1 MQGKKNPQRSFLD
14 AEIEKQTGRPGFLER
29 VEAVMDWSALEPYW
43 GQLYR
48 KTGKPSHPPLVTF
61 KMLLLQHWFNGL
73 SDEDVEWQCRDR
85 LSFRKFLGVSRAEDI
100 PDSNTL
106 VRFRKRLVLSGVMQ
120 AVFDAVTV
128 QLEAQQLLLK
138 RGTLVDATIV
148 QSARTPPPKWEDQDA
163 RDTCDPDARWASR
176 NSRAITH
183 GYKVHVAVDQGSE
196 LIRALSVTPGSV
208 HDSTQI
214 DALLSADTQA
224 VYADK
229 AYDSAARR
237 AALRAQGIE
246 PRILHSPRVNRPLS
260 QDQQRDNWR
269 WIPVR
274 AQVERIF
281 ADWKQRR
288 SLRRARY
295 VGLARN
301 TLHAWLLATAHNL
314 RRWTVL
320 SQAWCL

>member
-1 MQGKKNPQRSFLD
+1 MQGKKSPQRSFLD
-14 AEIEKQTGRPGFLER
+14 AEVEKQTSRPGFLDR
-29 VEAVMDWSALEPYW
+29 VEAVMDWSALDPYW

-48 KTGKPSHPPLVTF
+48 KTGKPSHPPLIVF

-73 SDEDVEWQCRDR
+73 SDEEVEWQCRDR
-85 LSFRKFLGVSRAEDI
+85 LSFRKFLGVSRMEDI
-100 PDSNTL
+100 PDSTTL
-106 VRFRKRLVLSGVMQ
+106 VRFRKRLILSGVMRGL
-120 AVFDAVTV
+120 FDAVTA
-128 QLEAQQLLLK
+128 QLESQHLLLK

-148 QSARTPPPKWEDQDA
+148 ESARSQPPKWGHEHQHN
-163 RDTCDPDARWASR
+163 TSDPEAAWASR

-214 DALLSADTQA
+214 DALLSQDVEA

-229 AYDSAARR
+229 AYDSAPRR
-237 AALRAQGIE
+237 TRLRAQGIV
-246 PRILHSPRVNRPLS
+246 PRILHSARAHRPLN
-260 QDQQRDNWR
+260 QRQHRENRR
-269 WIPVR
+269 WSPVR
-274 AQVERIF
+274 SAVERVF
-281 ADWKQRR
+281 ADWKERR

-295 VGLARN
+295 VGLVRN

-320 SQAWCL
+320 SQA

>member
-1 MQGKKNPQRSFLD
+1 M
-14 AEIEKQTGRPGFLER
+14 
-29 VEAVMDWSALEPYW
+29 
-43 GQLYR
+43 
-48 KTGKPSHPPLVTF
+48 
-61 KMLLLQHWFNGL
+61 
-73 SDEDVEWQCRDR
+73 
-85 LSFRKFLGVSRAEDI
+85 
-100 PDSNTL
+100 
-106 VRFRKRLVLSGVMQ
+106 RFRKRLILSGVMQ
-120 AVFDAVTV
+120 AVFDAVTI

-148 QSARTPPPKWEDQDA
+148 QSARTPPPRWEDSDAQD
-163 RDTCDPDARWASR
+163 TSDPDARWAAR
-176 NSRAITH
+176 NSRATTH

-196 LIRALSVTPGSV
+196 LVRALSVTPGSV

-214 DALLSADTQA
+214 DDLISADTQA

-229 AYDSAARR
+229 AYDSRARR
-237 AALRAQGIE
+237 AELSAQGIE
-246 PRILHSPRVNRPLS
+246 PRILHRPRAHHPLS
-260 QDQQRDNWR
+260 QDQRHENWS

-320 SQAWCL
+320 AQA

>member
-14 AEIEKQTGRPGFLER
+14 LEMEKQTSRAGFLDR

-43 GQLYR
+43 SQLYR
-48 KTGKPSHPPLVTF
+48 KTGKPSHPPLVAF

-100 PDSNTL
+100 PDATTL
-106 VRFRKRLVLSGVMQ
+106 VRFRKRLILSGVIQ
-120 AVFDAVTV
+120 AVFEAVTV

-148 QSARTPPPKWEDQDA
+148 ESARTPPPKWEDQDA
-163 RDTCDPDARWASR
+163 RDTSDPDAGWASR

-208 HDSTQI
+208 HDGTQI
-214 DALLSADTQA
+214 DALISPDTAA

-229 AYDSAARR
+229 AYESQARR
-237 AALRAQGIE
+237 AALRGQGIA
-246 PRILHSPRVNRPLS
+246 PRILHRARTNHPLTLRQRTENR
-260 QDQQRDNWR
+260 R
-269 WIPVR
+269 WSAVR
-274 AQVERIF
+274 TPVERVF

-288 SLRRARY
+288 GLRRARY
-295 VGLARN
+295 VGLVRN

-320 SQAWCL
+320 AQA